1 MIKAGDVTAQK
12 PQVSS
17 ETSEELKMAAVWAEL
32 LEIVGV
38 ICDAL

>member
-1 MIKAGDVTAQK
+1 MIKADDVTARK
-12 PQVSS
+12 PELSLV
-17 ETSEELKMAAVWAEL
+17 TSEELKMAIVWANL